1 MARDIKVIVTL
12 SGESSTADL
21 RITTANGR
29 WSKSE
34 PGGADKVFKAKNG
47 PYRVVG
53 TSTEL
58 LRDGGGNRVGRFA
71 NFVPDTVADKATG
84 QGLSDDAGTAITW
97 KVDGI
102 LNV

>member
-1 MARDIKVIVTL
+1 MARDITVIVKL
-12 SGESSTADL
+12 SGENSTAGVQ
-21 RITTANGR
+21 ITTANGR

-34 PGGADKVFKAKNG
+34 PGGADKVFKTKHG
-47 PYRVVG
+47 PYRVIG

-58 LRDGGGNRVGRFA
+58 LRDGGGNRVGRLA
-71 NFVPDTVADKATG
+71 NFVPDTVVDKSTG
-84 QGLSDDAGTAITW
+84 DGLSDDAGTAITW